1 MKDPEPLLR
10 AISDLE
16 GVLFQC
22 VSIVAENAEDHRR
35 EMIQIRR
42 SLTQQT
48 SDVLALGL
56 ETFEDEESREAFRAS
71 HSKLRTAIA
80 LHQSSWPLSSFKPD
94 DPSYEASLRGMRIAY
109 EDFIAS
115 VRATLR
121 KAGRS

>member
-1 MKDPEPLLR
+1 MTTPEPLLR
-10 AISDLE
+10 SIRNLE

-22 VSIVAENAEDHRR
+22 ISIVTDNTEDHRR

-56 ETFEDEESREAFRAS
+56 ETFEAEKSRVAFRAS
-71 HSKLRTAIA
+71 HSKLRTAMA
-80 LHQSSWPLSSFKPD
+80 LHQSIWPVSSFRPA
-94 DPSYEASLRGMRIAY
+94 DPTYEASLCNMRIAY